1 MPSFTGQYFNTS
13 NPTQIGFT
21 PASYHPTGNVQGGS
35 QVIIGRDVTAS
46 WEAIGYGS
54 GARPD
59 ILENFV
65 INLTNTHTG
74 IDKGNKVSII
84 LNYQELI
91 SIATGNPFSFPGTG
105 LNLVL
110 KEVSVCEM
118 VSGESQEKRMI
129 IIGSQTYDPP

>member
-1 MPSFTGQYFNTS
+1 MISGYLANTS
-13 NPTQIGFT
+13 NATQIGST
-21 PASYHPTGNVQGGS
+21 PLNYTGGGS
-35 QVIIGRDVTAS
+35 QLIIGRDVTAS
-46 WEAIGYGS
+46 WEAVGYGS

-65 INLTNTHTG
+65 INLTNLRSGT
-74 IDKGNKVSII
+74 DKGNKVSIT

-118 VSGESQEKRMI
+118 VSGESKEKRMV
-129 IIGSQTYDPP
+129 IIGSQTYDPA